1 MKYVVSNEWL
11 VNRLNDEQVR
21 IIDCRYY
28 MGDAPRGLREYVQG
42 HIPGALYFDLEMD
55 LSAPSGEH
63 GGRHP
68 LPNMDE
74 FIEKLSTAGI
84 DNNTIVVAYDSQ
96 ASSMA
101 SRFWWML
108 RYLGHEQVYML
119 DGGYENWVEE
129 SYPVTTDVPHFPRK
143 TFVANIQP
151 QMLATVEEVREAMKN
166 QTALLIDSREPKRYL
181 GIEEPI
187 DRVAGHIPGAKN
199 YFWREGLTEDACW
212 KKSSEQE
219 QRFADIP
226 KDQAVIVYCG
236 SGVTACPNVLALTEA
251 GYTNVKLYVGSWSD
265 WISYP
270 ENPIAKGKNE

>member
-1 MKYVVSNEWL
+1 MKYVVTNEWL
-11 VNRLNDEQVR
+11 ANRLNDEQVR

-28 MGDAPRGLREYVQG
+28 MGDASRGLKEYIRG
-42 HIPGALYFDLEMD
+42 HIPGALYFDLEID
-55 LSAPSGEH
+55 LSAPAGEH

-84 DNNTIVVAYDSQ
+84 DKQTIVVAYDSQ

-108 RYLGHEQVYML
+108 RYLGHEQVYVL

-129 SYPVTTDVPHFPRK
+129 SYPVTTDVPLFPRK

-151 QMLATVEEVREAMKN
+151 QIVATVEDVREAMKN
-166 QTALLIDSREPKRYL
+166 KTALLIDSREPKRYL

-187 DRVAGHIPGAKN
+187 DRVAGHIPSAKN
-199 YFWREGLTEDACW
+199 YFWREGLTEDGHW
-212 KKSSEQE
+212 KKSIEQE

-251 GYTNVKLYVGSWSD
+251 GYTNVRLYVGSWSD

-270 ENPIAKGKNE
+270 ENPIAAGKNE

>member
-1 MKYVVSNEWL
+1 MKYVVTNEWL
-11 VNRLNDEQVR
+11 ANRLYDEQVR

-28 MGDAPRGLREYVQG
+28 MGDAPRGLKEYIRD

-55 LSAPSGEH
+55 LSSPVKEH

-68 LPNMDE
+68 LPNIDE
-74 FIEKLSTAGI
+74 FIEKLSSAGI
-84 DNNTIVVAYDSQ
+84 DKDTVVVAYDSQ
-96 ASSMA
+96 ASSIA

-108 RYLGHEQVYML
+108 RYLGHEQIYVL
-119 DGGYENWVEE
+119 DGGYENWVE
-129 SYPVTTDVPHFPRK
+129 SGYPITADVPLYSRK
-143 TFVANIQP
+143 TFVANLQP
-151 QMLATVEEVREAMKN
+151 HLIATMEDVQKAIKDKS
-166 QTALLIDSREPKRYL
+166 ALLIDSREPKRYL

-187 DRVAGHIPGAKN
+187 DRVAGHIPGAEN
-199 YFWREGLTEDACW
+199 YFWREGLTEDTCW
-212 KKSSEQE
+212 KKSIEQE

-226 KDQAVIVYCG
+226 KNQAVIVYCG

-251 GYTNVKLYVGSWSD
+251 GYTNVRLYVGSWSD

>member
-1 MKYVVSNEWL
+1 MKYVVTNEWL
-11 VNRLNDEQVR
+11 ANRLNDEQVR

-28 MGDAPRGLREYVQG
+28 MGDAPRGLREYIRG
-42 HIPGALYFDLEMD
+42 HIPGALYFDLEID
-55 LSAPSGEH
+55 LSAPPGEH

-84 DNNTIVVAYDSQ
+84 DENTIVVAYDSQ

-108 RYLGHEQVYML
+108 RYLGHEQVYVL

-129 SYPVTTDVPHFPRK
+129 SYPVTTDVPLFPRK
-143 TFVANIQP
+143 TFVADIQP
-151 QMLATVEEVREAMKN
+151 QMLATVEDVREAMKN
-166 QTALLIDSREPKRYL
+166 KTALLIDSREPKRYL

-187 DRVAGHIPGAKN
+187 DRVAGHIPSAKN
-199 YFWREGLTEDACW
+199 YFWREGLTEEEFW
-212 KKSSEQE
+212 KKVFEQE
-219 QRFADIP
+219 QRFIDIP
-226 KDQAVIVYCG
+226 KEQPIIVYCG

>member
-1 MKYVVSNEWL
+1 MKYVVAKEWL
-11 VNRLNDEQVR
+11 ANRLNDEQVR

-28 MGDAPRGLREYVQG
+28 MGDAPRGLKEYIRG

-55 LSAPSGEH
+55 LSSPVKEH

-68 LPNMDE
+68 LPNIDE
-74 FIEKLSTAGI
+74 LIEKLSSAGI
-84 DNNTIVVAYDSQ
+84 DKDTVVVAYDSQ

-101 SRFWWML
+101 ARFWWIL
-108 RYLGHEQVYML
+108 RYLGHEQVYVL
-119 DGGYENWVEE
+119 DGGYEKWVE
-129 SYPVTTDVPHFPRK
+129 SGYPITTDVPLYSRK
-143 TFVANIQP
+143 TFVANLQP
-151 QMLATVEEVREAMKN
+151 HLIATMEDVQKAIKDKS
-166 QTALLIDSREPKRYL
+166 ALLIDSREPKRYL

-212 KKSSEQE
+212 KASTEQE
-219 QRFADIP
+219 QRFKDIP

-251 GYTNVKLYVGSWSD
+251 GYTNVRLYIGSWSD

-270 ENPIAKGKNE
+270 ENPIAKGKK